1 VKLTFLGTRG
11 EIDLRTKAHFF
22 HSSLLVSRGQARVI
36 VDCGRD
42 WLGRIGQLRPTAIV
56 VTHAHSDHVGGLSR
70 DVSCPVY
77 ATPECWA
84 GMRHFP
90 ISDRRWITPGRAVRV
105 GGIQFRAVRVEHS
118 LRAPAVGYRINAG
131 NVTAFYAP
139 DVASIPDP
147 RTALRG
153 IRLYIG
159 DGASITRPLIRRR
172 GERLIGHASVRTQ
185 IAWCGAAGVPRA
197 IVTHCGSEIT
207 RSDQA
212 AVQRRLDQ
220 IARQCGVDVRLA
232 YDGMTLVLR

>member
-11 EIDLRTKAHFF
+11 EIELRTKAHYF
-22 HSSLLVSRGQARVI
+22 HSSLLVSHGRARVI

-42 WLGRIGQLRPTAIV
+42 WLGRIGQFRPTAIV
-56 VTHAHSDHVGGLSR
+56 VTHAHSDHAGGLSR
-70 DVSCPVY
+70 GVPCPVY

-90 ISDRRWITPGRAVRV
+90 TNDRRRITPGRAVRV
-105 GGIQFRAVRVEHS
+105 GGIRLRALPVEHS
-118 LRAPAVGYRINAG
+118 LRAPAVGYRITAG
-131 NVTAFYAP
+131 KVAAFYAP

-147 RTALRG
+147 RIALRG

-159 DGASITRPLIRRR
+159 DGARVTRPLIRRR

-185 IAWCGAAGVPRA
+185 IEWCSAAGIPRA
-197 IVTHCGSEIT
+197 IVTHCGAEIT

-212 AVQRRLDQ
+212 DVQLRLDD
-220 IARQCGVDVRLA
+220 IGRQCGVDVRLA
-232 YDGMTLVLR
+232 YDGMTVVLR